1 VGDYPTKEKEMAESG
16 VGGLRIFDDFV
27 GFEVPVASTA
37 AQATAPYFTPGG
49 LRVVGQGLEQND
61 SGVVGLDADGL
72 NGVVQLI
79 SSAQAAEHSCGF
91 TTNACF
97 DMTLNG
103 GIMIEARVRFADLDT
118 KEAYFG
124 LTDVVTNGVG
134 ILEGEQLTG
143 ASTTLTLTAS
153 DLCGFYLS
161 AELTDDE
168 DWHGVYNGGTT
179 TGATTST
186 DVDLDADATAGEFQI
201 LKLTVGNDGTAR
213 WYVDGVLKQTVTGA
227 VSTSTDLAVLLMVES
242 KTAAVETMD
251 VDYVL
256 IESSRDWTV

>member
-1 VGDYPTKEKEMAESG
+1 M
-16 VGGLRIFDDFV
+16 
-27 GFEVPVASTA
+27 
-37 AQATAPYFTPGG
+37 
-49 LRVVGQGLEQND
+49 
-61 SGVVGLDADGL
+61 
-72 NGVVQLI
+72 
-79 SSAQAAEHSCGF
+79 GF

-103 GIMIEARVRFADLDT
+103 GISIETRVRFDNLDT

-124 LTDVVTNGVG
+124 LTDVVTDGVG

-143 ASTTLTLTAS
+143 ATTTLTLTAS

-179 TGATTST
+179 TGETTST
-186 DVDLDADATAGEFQI
+186 NVDLDDDAVAGDFQV
-201 LKLTVGNDGTAR
+201 LRLEVDSNGTAR
-213 WYVDGVLKQTVTGA
+213 WYIDGDLKQTVTGA
-227 VSTSTDLAVLLMVES
+227 VSTSTDLAVLLMVEAKGS
-242 KTAAVETMD
+242 AIEAMD

-256 IESSRDWTV
+256 IETNRDWTA

>member
-1 VGDYPTKEKEMAESG
+1 MAQSSVGKI
-16 VGGLRIFDDFV
+16 RIFDDFI

-37 AQATAPYFTPGG
+37 APATEPYFTPGG
-49 LRVVGQGLEQND
+49 LRVVGQGLAEND
-61 SGVVGLDADGL
+61 SGVVGLDSDAL
-72 NGVVQLI
+72 NGVVQLT
-79 SSAQAAEHSCGF
+79 STDEAEHSAGF
-91 TTNACF
+91 TTNTCF

-103 GIMIEARVRFADLDT
+103 GISIETRVRFADFAT

-161 AELTDDE
+161 SDLSDQ

-186 DVDLDADATAGEFQI
+186 DVELDDDAVAGDFQV
-201 LKLTVGNDGTAR
+201 LRLEVDNNGTAR
-213 WYVDGVLKQTVTGA
+213 WYIDGDLKQTVTGA
-227 VSTSTDLAVLLMVES
+227 VSTSTDLAVLLMVET
-242 KTAAVETMD
+242 KGTARVETMD

-256 IESSRDWTV
+256 IETNRDWTA

>member
-1 VGDYPTKEKEMAESG
+1 MAQSSVGKI
-16 VGGLRIFDDFV
+16 RIFDDFI

-37 AQATAPYFTPGG
+37 APATEPYFTPGG
-49 LRVVGQGLEQND
+49 LRVVGQGLAEND
-61 SGVVGLDADGL
+61 SGVVGLDSDAL
-72 NGVVQLI
+72 NGVVQLT
-79 SSAQAAEHSCGF
+79 STDEAEHSAGF
-91 TTNACF
+91 TTNTCF

-103 GIMIEARVRFADLDT
+103 GISIETRVRFADFAT
-118 KEAYFG
+118 KEAYIG

-161 AELTDDE
+161 SDLSDQ

-186 DVDLDADATAGEFQI
+186 DVELDDDAVAGDFQV
-201 LKLTVGNDGTAR
+201 LRLEVDNNGTAR
-213 WYVDGVLKQTVTGA
+213 WYIDGALKQTVTGA
-227 VSTSTDLAVLLMVES
+227 VSTSTDLAVLLMVET
-242 KTAAVETMD
+242 KGTARGETMD

-256 IESSRDWTV
+256 IETNRDWTV